1 MKTFAIMINCVKK
14 KRVFLLFALFVFTL
28 LFASCDNEDEKDTSM
43 YQERES
49 FENYLTEKINGY
61 AEDRASELV
70 DNQTGIWT
78 LQPIRMLKHSF
89 FVDDSTRRA
98 EWYQAAVSVGLSTD
112 SIMSF
117 VNREIDTY
125 NTFHKG
131 NEIVYMEMNSLEQ
144 EDIIDD
150 NAFLLIKELE
160 YYGAYDLIDILIGSF
175 IAYIVGWVFGFIVAY
190 VFFSIFTSV
199 EDENN
204 TICRGI
210 GYLFMVLWACLFFWL
225 TYKYVVLSMEL
236 ENVISSNIIN
246 TLF

>member
-1 MKTFAIMINCVKK
+1 MITCFEK
-14 KRVFLLFALFVFTL
+14 KRLFVLFTLFAFTL
-28 LFASCDNEDEKDTSM
+28 LFASCDNEDEKDTSI

-61 AEDRASELV
+61 VEEKTSELV
-70 DNQTGIWT
+70 DEQTSIWT

-89 FVDDSTRRA
+89 FVNDSTRKGD
-98 EWYQAAVSVGLSTD
+98 WYQAVMSVGLSTD
-112 SIMSF
+112 SINSF
-117 VNREIDTY
+117 INREIDTY

-131 NEIVYMEMNSLEQ
+131 NEIEYMELNSLEQ
-144 EDIIDD
+144 EEIIDD
-150 NAFLLIKELE
+150 NAFSLIKELE

-210 GYLFMVLWACLFFWL
+210 GYLFMIIWACLFLWL